1 MKTIV
6 LEPIINQYPQPEP
19 IEVEATPAETETPH
33 VPAPVQ
39 EYSTAKTHYHC
50 VALIFAKNKAI
61 DLIEDIYYTSEY
73 WARAWAEDIASKYKH
88 LKYMIAVRRIGEDS
102 FLMINN

>member
-1 MKTIV
+1 MPTIV
-6 LEPIINQYPQPEP
+6 LAPIITQYPQVEPTP
-19 IEVEATPAETETPH
+19 IEPTPAETETPY

-39 EYSTAKTHYHC
+39 EYSLEKTHFHC

-102 FLMINN
+102 FLNINN